1 MGGFWIV
8 KPDICAAVFSQ
19 RETIKRHFLLT
30 VTVPAYFG
38 EALPGQFVM
47 VRLQGCAAPFLS
59 RPFSIYSVYSRGDA
73 TYLEIFYQV
82 VGEGTEILSKL
93 AEGALVGIR
102 GPLGKGFDVPSSCGQ
117 IVLVAG
123 GIGVAPLSFFAQRCK
138 DEMDGVKLICYL
150 GAGTAE
156 SLAGLKR
163 LEEICT
169 EVKISTDD
177 GSRGYHGLVT
187 DLFEKDMDRYA
198 DGTVRIYSCGP
209 RAMLKSL
216 QALLADNRASCQVSL
231 EERMAC
237 GFGACL
243 GCAVRI
249 RSHGGG
255 FVRVCTEGPVFDIRD
270 VEFSE

>member
-1 MGGFWIV
+1 M
-8 KPDICAAVFSQ
+8 KPDICATVFSQ

-30 VTVPAYFG
+30 VTAPAYFG

-73 TYLEIFYQV
+73 TFLEIFYQV

-102 GPLGKGFDVPSSCGQ
+102 GPLGKGFDVPSSCGK

-123 GIGVAPLSFFAQRCK
+123 GIGVAPLSFLAQRCK
-138 DEMDGVKLICYL
+138 EEIDGVKLICYL

-169 EVKISTDD
+169 EMKISTDD

-209 RAMLKSL
+209 RAMLKRL
-216 QALLADNRASCQVSL
+216 QALLANNRASCQVSL

-243 GCAVRI
+243 GCAVKI

-270 VEFSE
+270 VEFGE